1 MVHHVGSLHC
11 AKLWNSSRLFGSCG
25 RGRLRRPNQQRRP
38 ISIGVSGAWG
48 VGKSSMI
55 RLIRKALVGRA
66 EKDGQNFVFVEFD
79 AWLYQGYDD
88 ARDALVDVIA
98 TKLHDVAKKRNS
110 DRQNKGPSQARRLA
124 DYRRF
129 P

>member
-1 MVHHVGSLHC
+1 
-11 AKLWNSSRLFGSCG
+11 
-25 RGRLRRPNQQRRP
+25 
-38 ISIGVSGAWG
+38 
-48 VGKSSMI
+48 MI